1 MIVRGARIV
10 LGLALLAG
18 SVAAPAGGVDGMEF
32 PNQAPS
38 SDGQGHLMLAGS
50 ATLQRNFVP
59 FYGAALYVPASVR
72 SVEQLLGG
80 LSPCRIQ
87 LVWLTPEMDSDA
99 VREYWRKALE
109 AAAGDEQAGRV
120 HGQIERL
127 VQAMPAA
134 QRGQRLVFDYVPDAG
149 MKVLVDDRPLV
160 QLAGVEFNRSV
171 LAVWLGA
178 TAPADFRAA
187 LVARLGQR

>member
-59 FYGAALYVPASVR
+59 FYGAALYVPAR
-72 SVEQLLGG
+72 
-80 LSPCRIQ
+80 C
-87 LVWLTPEMDSDA
+87 A
-99 VREYWRKALE
+99 VSSSSWAVGAF
-109 AAAGDEQAGRV
+109 AASSSCG
-120 HGQIERL
+120 
-127 VQAMPAA
+127 
-134 QRGQRLVFDYVPDAG
+134 
-149 MKVLVDDRPLV
+149 
-160 QLAGVEFNRSV
+160 
-171 LAVWLGA
+171 
-178 TAPADFRAA
+178 
-187 LVARLGQR
+187 